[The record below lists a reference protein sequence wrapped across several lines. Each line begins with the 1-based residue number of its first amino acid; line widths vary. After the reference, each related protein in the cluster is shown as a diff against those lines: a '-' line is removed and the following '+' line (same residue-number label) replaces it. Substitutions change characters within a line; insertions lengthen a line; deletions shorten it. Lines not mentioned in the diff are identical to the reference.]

1 VRILRAIWW
10 AAFPLM
16 VCAEL
21 EWVPDGTPQSVFGG
35 ADRKIRVAF
44 ANPTGRTIQTNLRTR
59 LYQASSATAMPLGP
73 ARTWKE
79 IEVPPGQTVMES
91 VSLAFPAVNAKTRF
105 LVQWLDTRGR
115 MLGPTEVS
123 VYPTNLLGELEALAG
138 EAPPGLLDPQDRL
151 KPLLLRARIDFRQ
164 LESSQPE
171 QFNGKLV
178 FVGPPDP
185 GRTTAAEF
193 FQLIKALAKRRI
205 GVVWFRSDPD
215 PDCPMPIVWKSE
227 SGGTIVV
234 VPIEMLA
241 DLPGNPRSQIR
252 LVRLARLALDTEPLT
267 RFTP

>member
-1 VRILRAIWW
+1 MRILRAIWW

-151 KPLLLRARIDFRQ
+151 KPLLLRARIDFDPRFGHSIYGIFATPREVA
-164 LESSQPE
+164 LR
-171 QFNGKLV
+171 LV
-178 FVGPPDP
+178 EDSDIVVLTDP
-185 GRTTAAEF
+185 VQGRTLTLPIDQKITEYWDELDAWTRHNRILLTSANIFGVPHRVYVRHFDRAAAH
-193 FQLIKALAKRRI
+193 K
-205 GVVWFRSDPD
+205 
-215 PDCPMPIVWKSE
+215 
-227 SGGTIVV
+227 
-234 VPIEMLA
+234 
-241 DLPGNPRSQIR
+241 
-252 LVRLARLALDTEPLT
+252 
-267 RFTP
+267 